1 MATDS
6 EEFGEYPQ
14 AIVCDNGS
22 LMTKAGF
29 TGYDAPR
36 AVFPSV
42 VGRKHRETETRNI
55 WSEKAYVGDE
65 ALKKRNK
72 VVLRYPIEHG
82 IACSWDDMETLWHH
96 TFYNELRVQ
105 PEEHEILVTEP
116 PLNPKANREKTCQIM
131 FETFNFTSMYIGI
144 SSVLSLYASGRTT
157 GAVLDSG
164 YERTHC
170 VPIYE
175 GYSLPHATLRCD
187 IGGGNITDYLSKLL
201 NESGHSF
208 KTNTE
213 ISEKEVVR
221 DIKEKLCYLSVDCQ
235 KELTR
240 CQKKRYELPDET
252 LLEIHQERFQCTEL
266 LFKPSLIGK
275 ECDGIGKV
283 LYDSITKCDEYI
295 HDDLVSNIVL
305 SGGNTMLPGFD
316 LRLDKELIRLMGQGL
331 ILIDGYIRNN
341 FNGRTLSENTTDL
354 VTRLAGKKH
363 NGKKQPK
370 IIAPPERNYSAWIGG
385 SILSS
390 LSTFEYY
397 WISKDEYDSPGPGI
411 VHRKCF

>member
-6 EEFGEYPQ
+6 EEFGEGPQ

-22 LMTKAGF
+22 LMMKAGF
-29 TGYDAPR
+29 SGDDAPR

-42 VGRKHRETETRNI
+42 VGRKHGEPTEMN
-55 WSEKAYVGDE
+55 APYAGDE
-65 ALKKRNK
+65 ALTNRNK
-72 VVLRYPIEHG
+72 VELLYPIEHG
-82 IACSWDDMETLWHH
+82 IVCSWWDMETLWHH

-105 PEEHEILVTEP
+105 PEEHAILVTEP

-131 FETFNFTSMYIGI
+131 FETYNCPAFYIQN

-157 GAVLDSG
+157 GAVVDSG
-164 YERTHC
+164 YESTHC

-175 GYSLPHATLRCD
+175 GYALPHATLRCD

-213 ISEKEVVR
+213 KEIVR

-240 CQKKRYELPDET
+240 CQKNLYQLPDGT
-252 LLEIHQERFQCTEL
+252 QLEIHTERFQCTEL

-283 LYDSITKCDEYI
+283 LYDSITKCDEDI
-295 HDDLVSNIVL
+295 QDHLVSNIVL
-305 SGGNTMLPGFD
+305 SGGNTMFPGFD
-316 LRLDKELIRLMGQGL
+316 LRLNKELIRLMRSGS
-331 ILIDGYIRNN
+331 ILVDGYVRNN

-354 VTRLAGKKH
+354 VTRFAGKKH